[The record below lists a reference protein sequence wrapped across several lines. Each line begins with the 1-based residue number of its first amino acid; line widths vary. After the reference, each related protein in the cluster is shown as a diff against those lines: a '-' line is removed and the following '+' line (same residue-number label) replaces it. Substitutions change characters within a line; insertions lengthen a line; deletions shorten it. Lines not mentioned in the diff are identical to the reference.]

1 METKVPFQYSKYGNI
16 IKSFLHT
23 KIGANIGYFLKIKG
37 FNRVGYVYNNVLT
50 GKKKYGGFAY
60 NSRVNKGA
68 DLIASLITG
77 VAQNS
82 ITSPFPPKYIAL
94 STASLTP
101 SASDTTLT
109 GETSATGL
117 TRVLATISGY
127 TSPASLDAAC
137 SYVLSNTFTN
147 NSGGVVTVVSSALFD
162 AITGGNMFAEANLS
176 GSSAMNPGDTL
187 IITWTVNA

>member
-37 FNRVGYVYNNVLT
+37 FNRVGYVYTNVLT